1 MTTGLCI
8 PVYATDFVGLHP
20 ELAQLLWT
28 YGALEEADLKC
39 VAVDLDCQVTQV
51 HTVEKLLTL

>member
-1 MTTGLCI
+1 LTTELCI

-39 VAVDLDCQVTQV
+39 VVAVADCQVTRV